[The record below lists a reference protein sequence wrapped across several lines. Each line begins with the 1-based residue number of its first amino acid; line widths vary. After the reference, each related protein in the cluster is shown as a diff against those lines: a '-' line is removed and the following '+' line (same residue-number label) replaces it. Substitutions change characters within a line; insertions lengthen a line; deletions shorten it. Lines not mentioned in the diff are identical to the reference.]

1 MPNRIIKESICSDDR
16 LDKIS
21 FFEESVF
28 YRIIVNCDDYG
39 RLDARPNFLKSKL
52 YITRKGVTERNVYDA
67 VLKLAS
73 VGLVR
78 LYEVDEKPF
87 LLLPK
92 WEKHQSVRAKS
103 SKYPAPKEEEESVQ
117 VFENICKQ
125 MIPDESKCFSNPI
138 QSNTKTLGDFGKP
151 KVAEIESFFE
161 SLWQQYPKK
170 EGKGAVKEGQKR
182 KLYAIGYEELSRA
195 IARYKAKIQRDG
207 IERRFVKQGSTFFN
221 SGYVD
226 FLDANYEPVKDSG
239 VLGHAGLPL
248 FEDIN
253 DDE

>member
-103 SKYPAPKEEEESVQ
+103 VNIRLPKKRKKTCKQ
-117 VFENICKQ
+117 FENICKQ
-125 MIPDESKCFSNPI
+125 MISNRK
-138 QSNTKTLGDFGKP
+138 QM
-151 KVAEIESFFE
+151 FF
-161 SLWQQYPKK
+161 
-170 EGKGAVKEGQKR
+170 
-182 KLYAIGYEELSRA
+182 
-195 IARYKAKIQRDG
+195 
-207 IERRFVKQGSTFFN
+207 
-221 SGYVD
+221 
-226 FLDANYEPVKDSG
+226 
-239 VLGHAGLPL
+239 
-248 FEDIN
+248 
-253 DDE
+253 

>member
-1 MPNRIIKESICSDDR
+1 MARKRMIDPGIWGSEDFAKLSILARLIFIGLFSNADDEGRGRANPAYIKSTVFPYDNVLRLTDIKKSLSEIAAHMSITFYQVNGNEYYCLDNWQVWQKVDKASPSNIPPNDKGLTGDLTNSTNVRRIVSPNRIEQ
-16 LDKIS
+16 
-21 FFEESVF
+21 
-28 YRIIVNCDDYG
+28 N
-39 RLDARPNFLKSKL
+39 
-52 YITRKGVTERNVYDA
+52 RK
-67 VLKLAS
+67 
-73 VGLVR
+73 
-78 LYEVDEKPF
+78 
-87 LLLPK
+87 
-92 WEKHQSVRAKS
+92 
-103 SKYPAPKEEEESVQ
+103 
-117 VFENICKQ
+117 
-125 MIPDESKCFSNPI
+125 
-138 QSNTKTLGDFGKP
+138 KTLGDFGKP
-151 KVAEIESFFE
+151 KVAEIENFFE

-182 KLYAIGYEELSRA
+182 RLYAIGYEELSRA

-226 FLDANYEPVKDSG
+226 FLDANYEPVKDSD